1 MVYQRT
7 FSALIVIKISMS
19 KKTKVVLKP
28 PDLDI
33 KDEYYTGAPQ
43 EVTQVDVEL
52 LQPII
57 VKYSDDEVTEFRTLM
72 PVKITIKRK

>member
-1 MVYQRT
+1 
-7 FSALIVIKISMS
+7 MS

-33 KDEYYTGAPQ
+33 KDEYYTGTEQ
-43 EVTQVDVEL
+43 EVIQVDIEL
-52 LQPII
+52 LRPVI
-57 VKYSDDEVTEFRTLM
+57 VKYADAEVTEFQTLM